1 MHQAVIWQ
9 VGVEHIAFIFMFC
22 LKRLGVFSIPP
33 PAVPFTVKVQSSFNK
48 TVQEIV
54 ETGGG
59 FGVFKIKSPYMQT
72 IIECSPYRG
81 KTLL

>member
-9 VGVEHIAFIFMFC
+9 VGVEHCIYLHVL
-22 LKRLGVFSIPP
+22 LKTPWCILYPP
-33 PAVPFTVKVQSSFNK
+33 VVPFTVKVQSSFNK
-48 TVQEIV
+48 TVQEVV
-54 ETGGG
+54 ETGG